1 MCEPSMMLEPN
12 GRSPETANNVKIG
25 RFGRQSQRERGKR
38 RFAIEPGAPQA
49 CAGQKVS
56 DGFQVVV

>member
-1 MCEPSMMLEPN
+1 MCEPAMMPEPN
-12 GRSPETANNVKIG
+12 SRPPETPNNVKIG

-38 RFAIEPGAPQA
+38 RFAIEPGATQA

-56 DGFQVVV
+56 DGFQAVV